1 MSGRILITFTRFEDG
16 DSEQSVP
23 RMRVRLPGQREH
35 YKLSNGTLCEA
46 RFEGSKKLYSSNVVN
61 AWRDGQHYM
70 VEFHDGDRD
79 ARVPRGSIFT
89 QCISASSP
97 QLDAIQRAN
106 QYPLHKKYGHGKPD
120 AASSSSG
127 PHSSF
132 YTEHNDE
139 REELAQHIVTSA
151 QAPSS
156 PRTPRLTTQ
165 RAPLTP
171 PSIAVTASPGPSL
184 YTPVNIPLSPSGS
197 TVPDELEASALDQER
212 QLLSRIGIGNDTR
225 TANDTSTDEESEF
238 LSDNGVILTGSFA
251 STGKPGMSSRYY

>member
-1 MSGRILITFTRFEDG
+1 
-16 DSEQSVP
+16 
-23 RMRVRLPGQREH
+23 MRVRLPGQREH
-35 YKLSNGTLCEA
+35 YKLNNGTLCEA
-46 RFEGSKKLYSSNVVN
+46 RFEGSKKLYSGNVVN

-106 QYPLHKKYGHGKPD
+106 QYPLHKKYDHGKPN

-132 YTEHNDE
+132 YSEHIDE
-139 REELAQHIVTSA
+139 REELGQHIVTSA
-151 QAPSS
+151 LAPSS
-156 PRTPRLTTQ
+156 PRTPHLSTQ

-184 YTPVNIPLSPSGS
+184 NTPVNIPLSPSGS
-197 TVPDELEASALDQER
+197 AVPDELEALALGQER
-212 QLLSRIGIGNDTR
+212 QLLSHIGIDVG
-225 TANDTSTDEESEF
+225 TANDTSTDEESEIF
-238 LSDNGVILTGSFA
+238 GDYGGILAGSFE
-251 STGKPGMSSRYY
+251 STSKLGMGSRYY